1 METSVS
7 VEIEYCGGWG
17 YGPRYEELAAL
28 IKQKIPEAQVSGNVG
43 RMTSFEV
50 KVNDTIIH
58 SKLTTMAFPDFE
70 EVCDIVHQTATKG
83 AEPTKVTKTESNWCI
98 IL

>member
-1 METSVS
+1 MATNVS

-28 IKQKIPEAQVSGNVG
+28 IKQKVPEALISGTVG
-43 RMTSFEV
+43 RTTSFEV
-50 KVNDTIIH
+50 KVNDTVIH
-58 SKLTTMAFPDFE
+58 SKLSTKAFPDFD
-70 EVCDIVHQTATKG
+70 EVVAIIQETATKG
-83 AEPTKVTKTESNWCI
+83 TEPSKVTKTQSGFCN

>member
-1 METSVS
+1 MATNVS

-28 IKQKIPEAQVSGNVG
+28 IKQKVPEALISGTVG
-43 RMTSFEV
+43 RTTSFEV
-50 KVNDTIIH
+50 KVNDTVIH
-58 SKLTTMAFPDFE
+58 SKLSTMAFPDFD
-70 EVCDIVHQTATKG
+70 EVVAIVQETATKG
-83 AEPTKVTKTESNWCI
+83 TEPSKVTKTQSNFCK

>member
-1 METSVS
+1 MATNVS

-28 IKQKIPEAQVSGNVG
+28 IKQKVPEALISGTVG
-43 RMTSFEV
+43 RTTSFEV
-50 KVNDTIIH
+50 KVNDTVIH
-58 SKLTTMAFPDFE
+58 SKLSTKAFPDFG
-70 EVCDIVHQTATKG
+70 EVVTIVQETATKG
-83 AEPTKVTKTESNWCI
+83 TEPSKVTKTQSSYCN